1 MLHSLPIGSKFN
13 IVSFGS
19 RYELMFKQSVEYN
32 EENLEHAV
40 NQLKTFGAD
49 FGGTEILM
57 PIKAVL
63 SSAADEYLPR

>member
-1 MLHSLPIGSKFN
+1 MLHSLPMGSKFN

-19 RYELMFKQSVEYN
+19 KYEFMFKQSVEYN

-63 SSAADEYLPR
+63 SSVADEYLPR